1 MLSQNNKKMLTKSAI
16 NGAIL
21 ATVGSVVYGNGAIDV
36 MGTSVPAAVPLFLTG
51 AVTSGVNEYIHGQ
64 LGTPSI
70 NTSYLV
76 GDYSSLALSAGTAGA
91 LTVGIMSSAV
101 GLPRENFAAAF
112 AIGAASVVGT
122 DLVEKRFLEINNQ
135 LIF

>member
-1 MLSQNNKKMLTKSAI
+1 MLTKSAI
-16 NGAIL
+16 NRAIL
-21 ATVGSVVYGNGAIDV
+21 ATVGSVVYGNEAIDV
-36 MGTSVPAAVPLFLTG
+36 MGTSVPAAVPLFLTIV
-51 AVTSGVNEYIHGQ
+51 VTSGINEYIHSQ

-70 NTSYLV
+70 NTYYLV

-101 GLPRENFAAAF
+101 GITRENFARAF

-122 DLVEKRFLEINNQ
+122 DMVEKHFLKQNRQ